1 MDGVCENGIRHSMA
15 KSDPL
20 VNTDGKG
27 GPRKTSSPTPFRRY
41 LLYGA
46 TFLGVTTFVFGIFTY
61 VHYSRLIDEK
71 LKDGPFPNTSMI
83 FASPRV
89 LNVGEEISRD
99 EIIRALRNAGYGESK
114 SNRMGWYNLRSD
126 AVEILPGPDS
136 YFDNEGGVIRLVDGR
151 VASIISLRDN
161 TTRTAYSLEPELVTH
176 LFDQK
181 REKRRL
187 LAFEDMPKTLVNA
200 IVSVEDKRFFE
211 HAGFDPLRI
220 VKAIFI
226 NIKKGRKEEGAST
239 LSMQLA
245 RNFWLNLDKNWQRK
259 FEESLITVVLE
270 QKLTKQQI
278 FEYYA
283 NMIDLGR
290 RGSFAIRGVGEASQA
305 YFGKDVR
312 ALTLPEAAT
321 LAGLIQRPSFTNPI
335 RWPERAK
342 SRRNIVLTLMRDN
355 GYISDKEHAEATA
368 APLTTIKGGGD
379 TGDAPYFVDLV
390 NDFLHESLADHDFT
404 SSSYRIYTTLDT
416 ELQQDAVEAVR
427 AGLAEV
433 DKLLEKRK
441 KKNAG
446 GAQVSLIAMDPAN
459 GEIRAL
465 VGGRNYGVS
474 QLNRA
479 TAHRQPGSSFKPFV
493 YATALNTALNGGGAL
508 FTPTSTIVDEPT
520 TFWFDGKSYEP
531 NNHGDHY
538 FGTVTLRTALAKSL
552 NIPAVKLAEAVGYG
566 EVVKV
571 ARAAGMNLQIK
582 PTPALALGAYEVT
595 PIEVAGGY
603 TIFANKGLYS
613 KPSWVRTVRDD
624 TGSEI
629 YVHKPTRKQALDPR
643 IAYLMT
649 SMMEEVVRSGTGAGV
664 RARGFGVP
672 AAGKTGT
679 SHDGWFAGY
688 TTKLIC
694 VVWVGFDDNEELNLE
709 GAQSALPVWTEF
721 MKRSHKHRGYRTAG
735 PFSMPDGV
743 VAVPIDPVNGLL
755 ASSGTANA
763 RSEVFVTGT
772 QPTGVSN
779 SGGGSGTQVASW
791 DAPADAAAP
800 AGATSEGRAGRHRR
814 SGAAQQA
821 PAEGEPRDQAPTPTG
836 DGQRGVFGRI
846 GDWFRRRGGN

>member
-1 MDGVCENGIRHSMA
+1 MA

-20 VNTDGKG
+20 VKSDGNG
-27 GPRKTSSPTPFRRY
+27 VPRKIRAPTPYRLY
-41 LLYGA
+41 LLYSA
-46 TFLGVTTFVFGIFTY
+46 TFLGVTLLVFGAFTY
-61 VHYSRLIDEK
+61 VHYSNLIDEK

-83 FASPRV
+83 FATPRS
-89 LNVGEEISRD
+89 LNVGDEISRD
-99 EIIRALRNAGYGESK
+99 EILRTLRNAGYGESK
-114 SNRMGWYNLRSD
+114 ANRMGWYNLRAD
-126 AVEILPGPDS
+126 AIEVLPGPDS
-136 YFDNEGGVIRLVDGR
+136 YFDHEGGVIRLVDGKI
-151 VASIISLRDN
+151 ASIISLRDN
-161 TTRTAYSLEPELVTH
+161 TARTAYSLEPELITN

-187 LAFEDMPKTLVNA
+187 LAFDDLPKPLVNA

-220 VKAIFI
+220 AKAVYI
-226 NIKKGRKEEGAST
+226 NVKKGRKEEGAST
-239 LSMQLA
+239 LSMQLS
-245 RNFWLNLDKNWQRK
+245 RNFWLNLDKNWKRK
-259 FEESLITVVLE
+259 IEESVITLVLE
-270 QKLTKQQI
+270 HKLSKQQI

-312 ALTLPEAAT
+312 SLTLPEAAT
-321 LAGLIQRPSFTNPI
+321 LAGLIQLPSFRNPI
-335 RWPERAK
+335 RWPDRAK
-342 SRRNIVLTLMRDN
+342 SRRNVVLQLMRDN
-355 GYISDKEHAEATA
+355 GYISDKEFADA
-368 APLTTIKGGGD
+368 AASPMTIVRSGGD
-379 TGDAPYFVDLV
+379 SGDAPYFVDLV
-390 NDFLHESLADHDFT
+390 NEFLNESLADHDFT
-404 SSSYRIYTTLDT
+404 TSSYRVYTTLDT
-416 ELQQDAVEAVR
+416 DLQQDAVEAVR

-433 DKLLEKRK
+433 DKLLERRK

-446 GAQVSLIAMDPAN
+446 GAQVALIAMDPSN

-465 VGGRNYGVS
+465 VGGRNYGLS

-479 TAHRQPGSSFKPFV
+479 VARRQPGSSFKPFV
-493 YATALNTALNGGGAL
+493 YATALNSAINGGTNI
-508 FTPTSTIVDEPT
+508 FTPTSTMVDEPT
-520 TFWFDGKSYEP
+520 SFWFDGKSYEP
-531 NNHGDHY
+531 NNHGNHY

-571 ARAAGMNLQIK
+571 ARSAGMNLQIR

-603 TIFANKGLYS
+603 TVFANRGLFS
-613 KPSWVRTVRDD
+613 KPNWVRTVRDD
-624 TGSEI
+624 AGSEI
-629 YVHKPTRKQALDPR
+629 FAHKPVRRQVLDQR

-664 RARGFGVP
+664 RSRGFGLP

-709 GAQSALPVWTEF
+709 GSQSALPIWTEF
-721 MKRSHKHRGYRTAG
+721 MKRAHTHRAYRGAG
-735 PFSMPDGV
+735 PFAMPDGI
-743 VAVPIDPVNGLL
+743 VAVPIDPANGLL
-755 ASSGTANA
+755 ASAGSANS
-763 RSEVFVTGT
+763 RNEVFVTGT

-779 SGGGSGTQVASW
+779 TGGGSGTQVASW
-791 DAPADAAAP
+791 DAPVESASSASVSPEGRARQRRPVAVEQRRAEGESRAAAP
-800 AGATSEGRAGRHRR
+800 QP
-814 SGAAQQA
+814 AAD
-821 PAEGEPRDQAPTPTG
+821 EKK
-836 DGQRGVFGRI
+836 GVFGRM

>member
-1 MDGVCENGIRHSMA
+1 MA

-20 VNTDGKG
+20 VKSG
-27 GPRKTSSPTPFRRY
+27 GNGVPRRTNSASGFRRY

-46 TFLGVTTFVFGIFTY
+46 TFIGVTVIVFGIFTY
-61 VHYSRLIDEK
+61 IHYSNLIDEK

-83 FASPRV
+83 FALPRN

-126 AVEILPGPDS
+126 AIEILPGPDS
-136 YFDNEGGVIRLVDGR
+136 YFDNEGGVIRLADGKIQ
-151 VASIISLRDN
+151 SIISLRDN

-187 LAFEDMPKTLVNA
+187 LAFDDLPKPLVNA

-211 HAGFDPLRI
+211 HVGFDPLRI
-220 VKAIFI
+220 AKAIFI

-239 LSMQLA
+239 LSMQLS
-245 RNFWLNLDKNWQRK
+245 RNFWLNLDKNWGRK
-259 FEESLITVVLE
+259 IEESFITLVLE
-270 QKLTKQQI
+270 QKLSKQQI

-283 NMIDLGR
+283 NMVDLGR

-312 ALTLPEAAT
+312 SLSLPEAAT

-335 RWPERAK
+335 RWPDRAK
-342 SRRNIVLTLMRDN
+342 SRRNIVLQLMRDN
-355 GYISDKEHAEATA
+355 GYINDKEYAEACA
-368 APLTTIKGGGD
+368 APMTIVKGGAD

-390 NDFLHESLADHDFT
+390 NDFLHDSLADHDFT
-404 SSSYRIYTTLDT
+404 SHSYRIYTTLDT
-416 ELQQDAVEAVR
+416 DLQQDAVEAVR

-433 DKLLEKRK
+433 DKQLERRK
-441 KKNAG
+441 KKNPG
-446 GAQVSLIAMDPAN
+446 GAQVALIAMDPST

-465 VGGRNYGVS
+465 VGGRNYGQS

-479 TAHRQPGSSFKPFV
+479 VAKRQPGSSFKPFV
-493 YATALNTALNGGGAL
+493 YATALNTALNGGANI

-552 NIPAVKLAEAVGYG
+552 NIPAVKLAESVGYG
-566 EVVKV
+566 EVVKL
-571 ARAAGMNLQIK
+571 ARASGMNLQIR

-603 TIFANKGLYS
+603 TVFANRGLYS
-613 KPSWVRTVRDD
+613 KPNWVRSVRDD

-629 YVHKPTRKQALDPR
+629 FAHKPVRRQALDSR

-649 SMMEEVVRSGTGAGV
+649 SMMEEVVRSGTAAGV
-664 RARGFGVP
+664 RARGFGLP

-688 TTKLIC
+688 TSQLIC

-709 GAQSALPVWTEF
+709 GSQSALPIWTEF
-721 MKRSHKHRGYRTAG
+721 MKRAHGHRAYRGAG
-735 PFSMPDGV
+735 PFAMPDGV
-743 VAVPIDPVNGLL
+743 VAVPIDPANGLL
-755 ASSGTANA
+755 ASAGNSNS
-763 RSEVFVTGT
+763 RNEVFVTGT
-772 QPTGVSN
+772 QPTGVS
-779 SGGGSGTQVASW
+779 SAGGDSGTQVASW
-791 DAPADAAAP
+791 DAPSDGVVNPSRPQEAKVRQRRPVAARQPVADGDPSAPAAAP
-800 AGATSEGRAGRHRR
+800 A
-814 SGAAQQA
+814 
-821 PAEGEPRDQAPTPTG
+821 AEERKGM
-836 DGQRGVFGRI
+836 FGRI
-846 GDWFRRRGGN
+846 GEWFRRRGN